1 MKKLVLMFVA
11 LMTIASASAQTE
23 GNKDERDS
31 RRGDRTEWMVKEL
44 GLSAQQA
51 EQLKELNAKYPEL
64 QRRGRGHHGNGNRG
78 PRPGMQPRPDGNS
91 GASAQAGGQQRPSRE
106 EMEKRFAE
114 RRAQMDAYNKELQ
127 GILTADQFKA
137 YEERMAQMRQNRP
150 RRPMP

>member
-23 GNKDERDS
+23 GNKDERDG

-64 QRRGRGHHGNGNRG
+64 QRRGRGHHGNRG
-78 PRPGMQPRPDGNS
+78 PRPNMEPRTDGNT
-91 GASAQAGGQQRPSRE
+91 GATAQAGGQQQRPSRE

-114 RRAQMDAYNKELQ
+114 RRAQMEAYNNELK
-127 GILTADQFKA
+127 GILTEDQFKA
-137 YEERMAQMRQNRP
+137 YEEKSAQMRQNRP